1 MMEKFSGDKKEG
13 EWLLAKWEKRFVS
26 RNLEK
31 VPKWIETYHLT
42 LLTLLWGVLVV
53 FFGFLAKNDLNWL
66 WGVSLMIVFQYVTD
80 MFDGAVGR
88 YRKTGLV
95 KWGFYMDHFLDYV
108 FLYSILIAYVFVL
121 QEISLTVVLI
131 GVILGAFMVN
141 SFLSFAATNK
151 FEISYFGVG
160 PSEIRFLFIIFNIF
174 VIYLGV
180 EFLELIIHYIL
191 ILGLIFLIGVV
202 FKTQK
207 KLWKI
212 DMNGKRF
219 NK

>member
-180 EFLELIIHYIL
+180 EFLELIIPYIL

>member
-1 MMEKFSGDKKEG
+1 
-13 EWLLAKWEKRFVS
+13 
-26 RNLEK
+26 
-31 VPKWIETYHLT
+31 
-42 LLTLLWGVLVV
+42 
-53 FFGFLAKNDLNWL
+53 
-66 WGVSLMIVFQYVTD
+66 MIVFQYVTD

-180 EFLELIIHYIL
+180 EFLELIIPYIL

>member
-13 EWLLAKWEKRFVS
+13 EWLLVKWEKRFVS

-180 EFLELIIHYIL
+180 EFLELIIPYIL

>member
-1 MMEKFSGDKKEG
+1 MEKFSGDKKEG

-180 EFLELIIHYIL
+180 EFLELIIPYIL

>member
-1 MMEKFSGDKKEG
+1 MEKFSGDKKEG